1 LSTEAEALPPS
12 VLPDISPSRGEI
24 GKWLPPCTRSKVEDP
39 FDDDRVE
46 AGSRQHPIS
55 TLEGGEERSAQRSNR
70 SSESIEGTNA
80 GRTDGGVSR
89 FRAIAIAFTLL
100 ALPATAQAHGTE
112 GGLVLLLPTGYYL
125 LGAGLA
131 VAASFLLLAFVTAH
145 ETERVAAKRLPLFT
159 VPDVPREITSAIG
172 FFFLAFMVFAGIIG
186 SRDPVVNPLPT
197 MIWTVW
203 WVCFTLLQ
211 AVVGPLWQ
219 HLNPW
224 TAILALFG
232 RNDRAG
238 LLKLPESA
246 GYRIAV
252 LQFAVFAWFELI
264 YVAPSDP
271 LRLAL
276 AVITFWAFNLA
287 GAFIFGEKDW
297 MSRAE
302 PFSIFFGLI
311 GRLSPLHREPA
322 GEGRTQLVL
331 TWPGMTLI
339 SATALPL
346 TGVLFI
352 LLTLSTVSF
361 DGLSRTFLWLGSIHV
376 NPLEFPGRSDVEVAG
391 TFGLT
396 GMFIAMAAL
405 YLGAVALGCALVRR
419 SDIRLLASG
428 SLIYSLVPIALA
440 FQAAHYLTSVLVDGQ
455 NALIALSDPYALG
468 WNLFGTSGWH
478 TTTSFL
484 NTMSG
489 VSLIFN
495 TQTLVIALGH
505 ITGIV
510 MAHLIALK
518 IFETPRQ
525 AVISQIPL
533 AVLMVFYTAFGL
545 WLLATPRI

>member
-1 LSTEAEALPPS
+1 MRRLP
-12 VLPDISPSRGEI
+12 
-24 GKWLPPCTRSKVEDP
+24 
-39 FDDDRVE
+39 
-46 AGSRQHPIS
+46 A
-55 TLEGGEERSAQRSNR
+55 A
-70 SSESIEGTNA
+70 
-80 GRTDGGVSR
+80 
-89 FRAIAIAFTLL
+89 AITLL
-100 ALPATAQAHGTE
+100 FLTAPTFAQAHGTE

-131 VAASFLLLAFVTAH
+131 VAASFLLLAFVTAQ
-145 ETERVAAKRLPLFT
+145 ETERVAAMRLRLFT

-172 FFFLAFMVFAGIIG
+172 FFFLAFLVFAGIVG

-197 MIWTVW
+197 MIWTIW
-203 WVCFTLLQ
+203 WVCFTLFQ
-211 AVVGPLWQ
+211 AVVGPLW
-219 HLNPW
+219 HHFNPW

-232 RNDRAG
+232 RNNREG
-238 LLKLPESA
+238 LLKLPVRA

-271 LRLAL
+271 LRLAI
-276 AVITFWAFNLA
+276 AVIAFWAFNLA

-297 MSRAE
+297 MARAE

-311 GRLSPLHREPA
+311 GRLSPFHREPI
-322 GEGRTQLVL
+322 GEKRTGVVL

-339 SATALPL
+339 SANALPL
-346 TGVLFI
+346 TGVFFI

-376 NPLEFPGRSDVEVAG
+376 NPLEFPGRSDVETSG
-391 TFGLT
+391 TSGLI
-396 GMFIAMAAL
+396 GMFAAMSAL
-405 YLGAVALGCALVRR
+405 YLGTVALGCRLAGR
-419 SDIRLLASG
+419 SDIWLAASG
-428 SLIYSLVPIALA
+428 RLIYSLVPIALA

-455 NALIALSDPYALG
+455 NALIALSDPYSLG
-468 WNLFGTSGWH
+468 WNLFGTAGWH

-510 MAHLIALK
+510 MAHLIALR
-518 IFETPRQ
+518 IFDTPRQ
-525 AVISQIPL
+525 AVASQIPL
-533 AVLMVFYTAFGL
+533 AALMVFYTAFGL